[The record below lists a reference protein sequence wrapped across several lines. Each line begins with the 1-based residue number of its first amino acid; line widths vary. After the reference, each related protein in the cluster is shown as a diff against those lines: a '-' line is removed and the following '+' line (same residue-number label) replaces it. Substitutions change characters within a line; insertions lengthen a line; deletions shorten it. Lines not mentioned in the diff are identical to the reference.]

1 MADELIINQENDRVF
16 IKSLDEVIFRSR
28 IKHFLKNGYT
38 MDGEI
43 EISKHGL
50 CKARSQSETSANP
63 SYGQWQDYNPR
74 TTRNLVLYK
83 PGKHIDEL
91 NGYIKLYLRKYRFIK

>member
-1 MADELIINQENDRVF
+1 MADELVITQENDRVF
-16 IKSLDEVIFRSR
+16 IKSLDEEIFRSR

-50 CKARSQSETSANP
+50 CKARLKKAKS
-63 SYGQWQDYNPR
+63 
-74 TTRNLVLYK
+74 
-83 PGKHIDEL
+83 
-91 NGYIKLYLRKYRFIK
+91 